1 MGWGGLINEGYCQ
14 GGLAFMLHAE
24 RHQPSKY
31 SALYNNRLCAVS
43 LRKQMCS
50 LLYKITE
57 HPSRAGIK
65 YRGTPVYVISN
76 TRNPNIILKGLEQ
89 QQHPKGVD
97 VCISFRFEAA
107 FPSGPKHPREGQG
120 IFGFPSGIP
129 STLLLALEGEQR
141 FPC

>member
-1 MGWGGLINEGYCQ
+1 
-14 GGLAFMLHAE
+14 MLRAE
-24 RHQPSKY
+24 RHQPLKY

-57 HPSRAGIK
+57 HPSLAGIK

-97 VCISFRFEAA
+97 VCIS
-107 FPSGPKHPREGQG
+107 
-120 IFGFPSGIP
+120 
-129 STLLLALEGEQR
+129 LLL
-141 FPC
+141 